1 MYIQIITNWRN
12 PASNNTM
19 YKLVE
24 LTTPDFIML
33 CDQLNNM
40 PVGPGLR
47 YTIHPLKHMFRKI
60 TLDEMRYIS
69 YKVQDLTKLSSSSSV
84 YLLSIVLNISP
95 CSPHLCKDADILKEC
110 IEKTLCERGTL
121 SKPKHILPLTIS
133 QTPHR
138 NHQNTLTQTIS
149 AL

>member
-24 LTTPDFIML
+24 LTTPDFILL

-47 YTIHPLKHMFRKI
+47 YTIHPLKCMFRKI
-60 TLDEMRYIS
+60 TSDEMRYIS
-69 YKVQDLTKLSSSSSV
+69 YKVQDLTKLSSPSSV

-110 IEKTLCERGTL
+110 IQKTLHEQGTT
-121 SKPKHILPLTIS
+121 SKPKTHPK
-133 QTPHR
+133 PP
-138 NHQNTLTQTIS
+138 
-149 AL
+149 